1 MDVVYT
7 INNYQEYI
15 YEIRENVLVV
25 CRNPLIKKEILEK
38 IKPEETEEEIIN
50 EEELKKLK
58 LQNSRILSCVVRKN
72 KQIISSSRKR
82 YKTTLIDIWETMPTQ
97 RILQSTTFNMK
108 LGICNEKGYHW
119 SKKLNLSVQNKD
131 SNGCMIE
138 LLNMIHV
145 NNLYINLKIKLKTN
159 KVVKFVYKG

>member
-1 MDVVYT
+1 
-7 INNYQEYI
+7 
-15 YEIRENVLVV
+15 
-25 CRNPLIKKEILEK
+25 
-38 IKPEETEEEIIN
+38 
-50 EEELKKLK
+50 
-58 LQNSRILSCVVRKN
+58 
-72 KQIISSSRKR
+72 
-82 YKTTLIDIWETMPTQ
+82 MPTQ

-108 LGICNEKGYHW
+108 LGIYNEKGYHW